1 MSNIIIGS
9 MVICQILVSSNKIKD
24 SEVNLKSTNLMIERI
39 ARNKSPN
46 EIKSTIN
53 KESQIIVGEVTDIAE
68 SQNWKKNEKTGKFF
82 QEDVTMLEIKSKEI
96 DKFVVNANSC
106 GLYDKYTKN
115 PEEIL
120 NKIKKSEVKQK
131 KTKVSTKTDTNEYL
145 VVPLDYKIDESKF
158 QVIEDP
164 ELRKAVKAEL
174 IKYYKEKYNIEFETD
189 EEKNIREKKEEYL
202 DQLAQNQK
210 DIFIDSISESNDS
223 VDNKKIDKE
232 KPKVEVYQKT
242 KERVET
248 TKPFSDIKKNVEK
261 EEPKSFA
268 YSVFDEM
275 EKEIE
280 DKREKEE
287 DNKKVAYV
295 EKEVMKKSRTLSSKS
310 LLKEALKIIIT
321 EW

>member
-1 MSNIIIGS
+1 

-46 EIKSTIN
+46 EIKSTID

-82 QEDVTMLEIKSKEI
+82 QEDVIMLEIKSKEI

-210 DIFIDSISESNDS
+210 EIFIDSISESNDS

-232 KPKVEVYQKT
+232 EPKVEVSQKT
-242 KERVET
+242 KEIVAT

-295 EKEVMKKSRTLSSKS
+295 EKEVVKKSRTLSSKS